1 MTWEEIQRQLPIE
14 GHCYDI
20 AGFAAYLRGLRW
32 LKPRTAIYLHHTW
45 KPTVAD
51 WRGLTTIRAMQRTY
65 ATAPGYGWDKGPH
78 LFIGPDGIWTFYDLR
93 KDGYHVGGWYNV
105 GSIGVEMVGN
115 YDAVR
120 PSGPVLEYTVAAIAL
135 LCQAL
140 KLNPRDLRFHRDV
153 SSKTCPG
160 KAVTKEWIIPQIERY
175 LAGLQAPRPQARAAL
190 AAAFAA
196 SLVQPN
202 PATALAKAAA
212 AQGYLG
218 AITDEMSVEIDGKR
232 YVAQLF
238 GDVLL
243 VPLGEWDRVKPLREW
258 EKEGL

>member
-20 AGFAAYLRGLRW
+20 AGFAEYLRGLHW

-51 WRGLTTIRAMQRTY
+51 WRGLATIRAMQRTY

-93 KDGYHVGGWYNV
+93 KDGYHAGGWYNV

-115 YDAVR
+115 YDAAR
-120 PSGPVLEYTVAAIAL
+120 PSGPVLEYTVAALAL
-135 LCQAL
+135 LCQTL
-140 KLNPRDLRFHRDV
+140 KLSPRDLRFHRDV

-160 KAVTKEWIIPQIERY
+160 RAVTKEWIIPQVEAY
-175 LAGLQAPRPQARAAL
+175 LAGLETGGQVAREVL
-190 AAAFAA
+190 AGAFATQ
-196 SLVQPN
+196 LVQPN
-202 PATALAKAAA
+202 PATALSRSAERA
-212 AQGYLG
+212 GYLG
-218 AITDEMSVEIDGKR
+218 AITDEVAVEINGRR
-232 YVAQLF
+232 YVAQLW
-238 GDVLL
+238 GEVLL
-243 VPLGEWDRVKPLREW
+243 VPQGQWDQVKPLSEW
-258 EKEGL
+258 EKEGI